1 MPLRLS
7 TGLRDKLMGT
17 ADFGVIFTN
26 CFLNIYA
33 GNQPTS
39 PDDPAA
45 GTLLATIYRDG
56 AALGLNF
63 GPPTAGQVDIAA
75 AETWTGAGLATGTAA
90 WGRLYEATDNP
101 ALSST
106 TLGRL
111 DGTIAVSGGN
121 INMSSTAVVLGAIQ
135 TVTEF
140 KVTMP
145 AA

>member
-7 TGLRDKLMGT
+7 TGLRNKLMGT
-17 ADFGVIFTN
+17 ADFGTIFTA

-33 GNQPTS
+33 GNQPAS
-39 PDDPAA
+39 PDDAA
-45 GTLLATIYRDG
+45 GATLLATIYSDG

-63 GPPTAGQVDIAA
+63 GAPTAGQVDIAGG
-75 AETWTGAGLATGTAA
+75 ETWTGAGLVTGTAA
-90 WGRLYEATDNP
+90 WARLYEATDNP
-101 ALSST
+101 AASST

-111 DGTIAVSGGN
+111 DGTVAVSGGN
-121 INMSSTAVVLGAIQ
+121 INMSSTAVVLGAVQ

-145 AA
+145 AS